1 MLKLRKSAE
10 RGYADHGW
18 LKSYHSF
25 SFADYYDP
33 DHMGWGNLRV
43 INEDR
48 IEPGTGFGK
57 HSHRNMEIIS
67 YVLSG
72 ELAHQDSLGNIKA
85 IPPGDVQRMSAG
97 RGVQHSEFNPSE
109 KEAVHL
115 LQIWIKPDRM
125 AARPRYE
132 EKSLVKAKTG
142 VWHLVASKTGRDK
155 SIAINQEA
163 DLLLAKLNPKDT
175 VEHALQPGRHAW
187 VHVAEG
193 EVTLNGK
200 KLNAGDAAAVSDE
213 GDLKF
218 TATKNSQVLLFDLN

>member
-1 MLKLRKSAE
+1 
-10 RGYADHGW
+10 
-18 LKSYHSF
+18 
-25 SFADYYDP
+25 
-33 DHMGWGNLRV
+33 
-43 INEDR
+43 
-48 IEPGTGFGK
+48 
-57 HSHRNMEIIS
+57 
-67 YVLSG
+67 
-72 ELAHQDSLGNIKA
+72 
-85 IPPGDVQRMSAG
+85 
-97 RGVQHSEFNPSE
+97 
-109 KEAVHL
+109 
-115 LQIWIKPDRM
+115 M
-125 AARPRYE
+125 ACCCCP
-132 EKSLVKAKTG
+132 
-142 VWHLVASKTGRDK
+142 VADK